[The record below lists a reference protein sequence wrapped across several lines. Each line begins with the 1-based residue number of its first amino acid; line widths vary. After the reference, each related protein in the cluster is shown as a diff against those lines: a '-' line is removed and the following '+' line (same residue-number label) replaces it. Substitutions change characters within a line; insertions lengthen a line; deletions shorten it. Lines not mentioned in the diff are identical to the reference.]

1 VNFARD
7 GRPLVIGHRGARAL
21 APENT
26 LASFEA
32 AVAAGADAIELDV
45 GQDLVVAHSERER
58 PERTLSLD
66 QALDFV
72 RGHEIAV
79 LVDLKRPG
87 IEREVVASLRRYGL
101 VDRAFVSSTSPRA
114 LRSIAT
120 IDGELTRSITYPH
133 DRYRIS
139 RFSWPGAITSS
150 TATAARS
157 AMPLRV
163 PLLLAAARAR
173 VLTIHHALLSPAV
186 VRAVRKRRA
195 SVVAWTVN
203 DPDRIAALARLG
215 VDAVVTDDPGRAREA
230 LATLNA
236 L

>member
-26 LASFEA
+26 LESFEA

-45 GQDLVVAHSERER
+45 GKDLVVAHSEHEL
-58 PERTLSLD
+58 PERALSLD
-66 QALDFV
+66 DALEFV
-72 RGHEIAV
+72 RARDVGV

-87 IEREVVASLRRYGL
+87 IERDVVESLRRHSL
-101 VDRAFVSSTSPRA
+101 VERAFVSSTSPRA
-114 LRSIAT
+114 LRRVAAF
-120 IDGELTRSITYPH
+120 DGELVRSITYPN

-139 RFSWPGAITSS
+139 RFSWPGAVASG
-150 TATAARS
+150 TAAAARS

-163 PLLLAAARAR
+163 PLLLTTARVR
-173 VLTIHHALLSPAV
+173 VLTLHHTLLSPAV
-186 VRAVRKRRA
+186 LRVARARGA

-203 DPDRIAALARLG
+203 DPERIVALARLG
-215 VDAVVTDDPGRAREA
+215 VDAVVTDDPGKAREA
-230 LATLNA
+230 LATLDT

>member
-1 VNFARD
+1 VNFAHD
-7 GRPLVIGHRGARAL
+7 GRPLVIGHRGAPAV

-26 LASFEA
+26 LESFAA

-45 GQDLVVAHSERER
+45 GKDLVVAHSERELPDR
-58 PERTLSLD
+58 ALSLD
-66 QALDFV
+66 DALDFV
-72 RGHEIAV
+72 RNSEIAV

-87 IEREVVASLRRYGL
+87 IERDVVTSLRRHGL
-101 VDRAFVSSTSPRA
+101 VDRAFVSSTSPRV
-114 LRSIAT
+114 LRRIAAF
-120 IDGELTRSITYPH
+120 DGELTCSITYPN

-139 RFSWPGAITSS
+139 RFSWPGAITSG

-163 PLLLAAARAR
+163 PLLLAAAGVR
-173 VLTIHHALLSPAV
+173 VLTLHHALLSPEL
-186 VRAVRKRRA
+186 VRVARRRGA

-203 DPDRIAALARLG
+203 DPDRITALARLD
-215 VDAVVTDDPGRAREA
+215 VDAIVTDDPGRARKA